1 MYANTRDVAIGGF
14 FRSYHFPVRDKSDE
28 ADESGL
34 TDSIWAVVAGV
45 AKALGLRIDYV
56 LNDMSYA
63 NLNLYSAS
71 LPTYRKAQKDK
82 QQGSINDKQDIIKAD
97 DPKNRELVRQFIE
110 ES

>member
-1 MYANTRDVAIGGF
+1 M
-14 FRSYHFPVRDKSDE
+14 RDKSDE

-56 LNDMSYA
+56 LYDMSYA

-71 LPTYRKAQKDK
+71 LPTYRKPDK
-82 QQGSINDKQDIIKAD
+82 SNNKEGMQEQDVIKAD
-97 DPKNRELVRQFIE
+97 DPTNRELVRKFIE